1 MPNINSTPL
10 GRQENIIDQT
20 SREASSD
27 RKPDKSTIFNISVE
41 Q

>member
-1 MPNINSTPL
+1 MQNINSTL
-10 GRQENIIDQT
+10 GRQQNIIDQT

-27 RKPDKSTIFNISVE
+27 RKPDESTIFNISVE